1 MSLLL
6 IEIPTLAV
14 AGDEVD
20 RLVERL
26 GPAVA
31 STAAEVVES
40 RVTADLKRLFVVVEA
55 PSTDVDEALRA
66 ALARAD
72 IEVEDIAPVRLVGA
86 ELDEVKAASADGPRY
101 LVEWDLPA
109 DLTMETYLARKKE
122 KSPLYAQVPEVAFRR
137 TYVREDLDK
146 CLCFYDATC
155 VEDVERAR
163 EVVAAPIDRLHE
175 LA

>member
-14 AGDEVD
+14 ERGEVD
-20 RLVERL
+20 HLVERL
-26 GPAVA
+26 TPAVA
-31 STAAEVVES
+31 SADAAVVES

-55 PSTDVDEALRA
+55 ASTSASEPLRA
-66 ALARAD
+66 ALTATD

-86 ELDEVKAASADGPRY
+86 ELDEVKAAAEDGPRY

-109 DLTMETYLARKKE
+109 DLTMETYLARKKA
-122 KSPLYAQVPEVAFRR
+122 KSPLYAEVPEVAFRR

>member
-1 MSLLL
+1 VGLLL

-14 AGDEVD
+14 DRAEVD
-20 RLVERL
+20 HLVERL
-26 GPAVA
+26 VPAVA
-31 STAAEVVES
+31 GAGASIVES
-40 RVTADLKRLFVVVEA
+40 RVTADLKRLFTVVESDAGSGAGVSDALAAAGVVVD
-55 PSTDVDEALRA
+55 DV
-66 ALARAD
+66 
-72 IEVEDIAPVRLVGA
+72 APVRLVGA
-86 ELDEVKAASADGPRY
+86 DLDEVKAASATSPRY

-109 DLTMETYLARKKE
+109 ELTMDTYLARKRE
-122 KSPLYAQVPEVAFRR
+122 KSPLYAQVPEVTFER

-163 EVVAAPIDRLHE
+163 EVVSAPIDRLHE